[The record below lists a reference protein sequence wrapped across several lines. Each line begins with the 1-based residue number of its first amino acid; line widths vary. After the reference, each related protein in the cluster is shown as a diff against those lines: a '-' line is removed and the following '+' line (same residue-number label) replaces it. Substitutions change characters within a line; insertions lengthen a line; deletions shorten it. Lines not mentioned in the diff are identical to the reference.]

1 MDDPF
6 ATCKVPTTTF
16 DRAMLDRILSKPR
29 SKVMYISND
38 AAQAILK
45 ITQPNRPSMSTKG
58 ISRTLMMRAPLT
70 PRATPAA
77 RRT

>member
-38 AAQAILK
+38 AGTVDATGYTGGTTYLVSKVEILS
-45 ITQPNRPSMSTKG
+45 Q
-58 ISRTLMMRAPLT
+58 
-70 PRATPAA
+70 
-77 RRT
+77 